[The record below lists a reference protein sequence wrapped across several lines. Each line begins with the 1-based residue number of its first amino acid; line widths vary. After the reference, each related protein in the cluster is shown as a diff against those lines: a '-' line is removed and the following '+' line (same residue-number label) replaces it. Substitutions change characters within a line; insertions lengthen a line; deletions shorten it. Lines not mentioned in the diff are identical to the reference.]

1 MLPAEAL
8 QAPSN
13 GGYQVLPGMI
23 CQQDRQHCNGGCRTT
38 LENLDWIADNAV
50 GHLAVVL
57 QTRHWQADTCWSQ
70 EDIPP
75 PPPPSGKETPSERAE
90 RLRREEI
97 RKERARERERERRL
111 EAKDA
116 HGFKKSKLTRDRDR
130 DVSEKMALGQVGLC
144 RAGFALL
151 ETRGW
156 VWRTLSRLC
165 CCHGKTVHPASRP
178 WTRSSKPVRKVWDLL
193 KALGAIWISS
203 CYPVL
208 L

>member
-1 MLPAEAL
+1 MHPRGPLNSRLDSRQISRAAGSCAL
-8 QAPSN
+8 DPSH
-13 GGYQVLPGMI
+13 I
-23 CQQDRQHCNGGCRTT
+23 
-38 LENLDWIADNAV
+38 
-50 GHLAVVL
+50 
-57 QTRHWQADTCWSQ
+57 CWSQ

-151 ETRGW
+151 GRRGW
-156 VWRTLSRLC
+156 VWHTLFCLC
-165 CCHGKTVHPASRP
+165 CCHSKNMHPAPRP
-178 WTRSSKPVRKVWDLL
+178 
-193 KALGAIWISS
+193 
-203 CYPVL
+203 
-208 L
+208 